1 MERAN
6 NKVYTVACLDVGCGW
21 RLHASRL
28 PDGTTWAI
36 KKIDNHEHNYRA
48 LETHNNL
55 VTIKWAAIKLMDDI
69 RANNDISGKTLNEL
83 LESRFRVSLKT
94 NTLYKMR
101 TLALKEINRGHDERY
116 GYLPSYAEMVKQ
128 TNQGSVA
135 ICAWEAEESIERPLT
150 FTSIFISFGAT
161 ISGLVNGCR
170 GLIGVDGAH
179 LKGQYGGTLLSA
191 IALDGNNQLFPI
203 AWAIVSGEDQKTWK
217 FFVWHLK
224 NILKDSGRGDDW
236 TIISDR
242 QKVSY
247 SFITLALVYT

>member
-1 MERAN
+1 
-6 NKVYTVACLDVGCGW
+6 
-21 RLHASRL
+21 
-28 PDGTTWAI
+28 
-36 KKIDNHEHNYRA
+36 
-48 LETHNNL
+48 
-55 VTIKWAAIKLMDDI
+55 
-69 RANNDISGKTLNEL
+69 
-83 LESRFRVSLKT
+83 
-94 NTLYKMR
+94 
-101 TLALKEINRGHDERY
+101 
-116 GYLPSYAEMVKQ
+116 MVKQ

-135 ICAWEAEESIERPLT
+135 ICAWEAEDSIEVPLT

-161 ISGLVNGCR
+161 ISGLVKGCR

-203 AWAIVSGEDQKTWK
+203 AWAIVSGEDHKTWK

-242 QKVSY
+242 
-247 SFITLALVYT
+247 